1 MTETGG
7 GGGQRLA
14 AGRDQDTYCLITC
27 CTWRGEP
34 VLPGR
39 FVIVQSLQHDIHGE
53 HKQAGQE
60 GVERYI
66 EEKNQACGQRG
77 KRVGSMTFSL
87 IRRCDLAT
95 RAAHLLITQMQHYR
109 F

>member
-7 GGGQRLA
+7 GGGCQHPA
-14 AGRDQDTYCLITC
+14 AGRDLGTHRLITC
-27 CTWRGEP
+27 RTWRGEP

-66 EEKNQACGQRG
+66 EEENQACGQRG
-77 KRVGSMTFSL
+77 KRVGSTTFSL
-87 IRRCDLAT
+87 IRRCDLLT
-95 RAAHLLITQMQHYR
+95 T
-109 F
+109 

>member
-1 MTETGG
+1 MTEIGG
-7 GGGQRLA
+7 GGLGQRPA
-14 AGRDQDTYCLITC
+14 AGRDLGTHCLITC

-53 HKQAGQE
+53 HKHAGQE
-60 GVERYI
+60 GVERYV

-77 KRVGSMTFSL
+77 KRVGSTTSSL
-87 IRRCDLAT
+87 IRRCDLAAH
-95 RAAHLLITQMQHYR
+95 AAHFMTT
-109 F
+109 